1 MWKAL
6 SHAKLVFLSLFYNSH
21 LSWSYAFDT
30 VLEPLFYLVDNFA
43 KVLGPIFVAGA
54 VLMTSAVVAI
64 SYRHGLPYY
73 LEHKSLALT
82 VSLVVLGNYILVNV
96 IFHYVLAYRRGPGF
110 PPNEDNGALP
120 QVNRHKDYGI
130 PALASRAAGASVTQS
145 LPADLGEP

>member
-1 MWKAL
+1 MKKAL

-64 SYRHGLPYY
+64 AYRHGLPYY
-73 LEHKSLALT
+73 LERKPLALT
-82 VSLVVLGNYILVNV
+82 GSLVALGNYILANV
-96 IFHYVLAYRRGPGF
+96 VFHYVLAYFRGPGF
-110 PPNEDNGALP
+110 PPNEDHAALP
-120 QVNRHKDYGI
+120 QVSTVQC
-130 PALASRAAGASVTQS
+130 LSV
-145 LPADLGEP
+145 LLYERG